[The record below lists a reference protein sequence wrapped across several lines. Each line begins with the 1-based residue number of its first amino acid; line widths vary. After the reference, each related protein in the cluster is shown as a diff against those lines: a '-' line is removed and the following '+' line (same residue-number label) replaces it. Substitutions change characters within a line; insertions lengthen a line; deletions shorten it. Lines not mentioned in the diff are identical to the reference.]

1 MVKLNFADNSAS
13 YSPIPIC
20 IPPDNYVF
28 KEILPQNWYFLN
40 KYICVKRIKKH
51 IGGKHHLIWAPL
63 VERDSKMHTQAIFK
77 TKFPSCIG
85 STQLIAY
92 CFFILDLNYFLFM

>member
-1 MVKLNFADNSAS
+1 MSHENASKYSGMIIKKCTKYGKTKLADNSAS

-28 KEILPQNWYFLN
+28 KEIFPQNWYFLN

-51 IGGKHHLIWAPL
+51 IGGKHHLL
-63 VERDSKMHTQAIFK
+63 
-77 TKFPSCIG
+77 
-85 STQLIAY
+85 
-92 CFFILDLNYFLFM
+92 

>member
-51 IGGKHHLIWAPL
+51 IGGKHHLLWAPL
-63 VERDSKMHTQAIFK
+63 VETQKCIHKLFLKQSFQPPVAHTQRTDFR
-77 TKFPSCIG
+77 
-85 STQLIAY
+85 
-92 CFFILDLNYFLFM
+92 LDSYLDGEWR

>member
-51 IGGKHHLIWAPL
+51 IGGKHHLLWAPL

-77 TKFPSCIG
+77 TKFPTPPPTIRDG
-85 STQLIAY
+85 RVTA
-92 CFFILDLNYFLFM
+92 LFWIW